1 MSLID
6 EFKAITESFNA
17 SGIDYAVCGGWAVN
31 IYGFARN
38 TEDIDLLVLTSDLDA
53 AKEVLRANGFDIEGL
68 PLSFDEGKTQI
79 RQISKIDRELKTLIT
94 VDLILVS
101 EIYQRVWDGRLMV
114 NWQGGEYRLVSRDG
128 LLEMKR
134 IADREK
140 DRLDL
145 KHLTSDDEDD

>member
-6 EFKAITESFNA
+6 EFKAITNSLNM
-17 SGIDYAVCGGWAVN
+17 SGIDYALCGGWAVN
-31 IYGFARN
+31 IYGYARN
-38 TEDIDLLVLTSDLDA
+38 TEDIDLLILTSDLKA
-53 AKEVLRANGFDIEGL
+53 AKEVLRSNGFDIEGL

-79 RQISKIDRELKTLIT
+79 RRISKIDRESKTLIT

-101 EIYQRVWDGRLMV
+101 DIYQNVWEGRLVV
-114 NWQGGEYRLVSRDG
+114 NWQGGEYRLVSKDG

-140 DRLDL
+140 DRLDI
-145 KHLTSDDEDD
+145 KHLTADDEND